1 MYKYFYPLDKI
12 LNWNK
17 IYGKNGFAQFQCV
30 IPLTNSRKGITE
42 LLYCIS
48 NSGSSSFLAV
58 LKRFGKE
65 QGFLSFPMEGYSLAL
80 DFPLNKNNLLLM
92 ELLDKITVK
101 HGGRF
106 YLAKDSR
113 IRNKIFEE
121 SDERII
127 DFREFRKHKLNL
139 KFNSCQSKRLNL

>member
-1 MYKYFYPLDKI
+1 
-12 LNWNK
+12 
-17 IYGKNGFAQFQCV
+17 
-30 IPLTNSRKGITE
+30 
-42 LLYCIS
+42 
-48 NSGSSSFLAV
+48 
-58 LKRFGKE
+58 
-65 QGFLSFPMEGYSLAL
+65 MEGYSLAL

-113 IRNKIFEE
+113 IRNKTFEE